1 MIHHL
6 YPKLFTALM
15 LITAFVTPS
24 WGQSVSE
31 LNTRMWKAAWITVPG
46 IDQQGYGV
54 YLFRKTFEVKEV
66 AKEMPIYVSG
76 DNHYKL
82 YVNGQLVSLGPD
94 RSDMNHWNY
103 DIVDIAP
110 LLKAGNNVVAAR
122 VWNEGQWRAT
132 ANMSL
137 QTGFIL
143 QPVGPELKAITSDR
157 SWKCIKDEGFM
168 PLPQKT
174 VPPLV
179 TGPGETVDMAKV
191 QRGWTTEDFDDSK
204 WLSAVELMKGTSR
217 NKVAYGGPNGWML
230 QPSPLPAMEMKE
242 EHTLKVRQTLG
253 CKQKGLALTIPANTS
268 ARILL
273 DNSTLTNAYFTLLMS
288 GGKGANIGITYGESM
303 FSEYPNKG
311 KRNEVE
317 GKKIWGRKD
326 SIVCDGTNGQTF
338 TSLSFRNYRYIE
350 LLVQTSAQPLTI
362 NDYYG
367 TFTGYPFA
375 LNARLYT
382 DNSEM
387 QKMMEIGWRT
397 ARLCAVDTY
406 FDCPFFEQLQYI
418 GDTRIQALVSVY
430 NSGDT
435 RLFKNALN
443 LFDQS
448 RTPEGML
455 MSRYPSH
462 IPQYITTY
470 NLFYIAMLHDY
481 LMYCE
486 DTEFVKSKLLG
497 ARQVLQYFEQYQQE
511 DGSVVNLPWWNFTDW
526 VNRWTMGAQKTDKDG
541 CSAPI
546 DLQLLYALQMQEDLE
561 RRIGIPYYADLYHQ
575 KGEKLKQT
583 IRKKYW
589 DESKGLFADRGKK
602 DLFSQHSNSLA
613 ILTETVTGDESKSVA
628 EKILSDESLS
638 QASIYFKFYVHSA
651 LVKAGLGDDY
661 LKWLDT
667 WREYISLGMTTWGED
682 FHTETTR
689 SDCHAWGSS
698 PNIEFFRTVL
708 GIDSDA
714 PAFKRVRIEPHLG
727 TLKKIGGEMPHPK
740 GIIKV
745 SYDRNAVITLPA
757 GVTGTFVWK
766 GKETILNSGENKIKM

>member
-1 MIHHL
+1 M
-6 YPKLFTALM
+6 AVM
-15 LITAFVTPS
+15 PS
-24 WGQSVSE
+24 WGLSISDLE
-31 LNTRMWKAAWITVPG
+31 TKMWKASWITVPG

-54 YLFRKTFEVKEV
+54 YLFRKTFEVQETG
-66 AKEMPIYVSG
+66 KEMTVYVSG

-94 RSDMNHWNY
+94 RSDVTHWNY

-110 LLKAGNNVVAAR
+110 YVKEGKNALAAR
-122 VWNEGQWRAT
+122 VWNEGEWRAT
-132 ANMSL
+132 ANTSY

-143 QPVGPELKAITSDR
+143 QPVASELKAIATSKTWRCTQD
-157 SWKCIKDEGFM
+157 KGYKV
-168 PLPQKT
+168 LPQQT
-174 VPPLV
+174 MPPLF
-179 TGPGETVDMAKV
+179 TGPGDMVEMSQV
-191 QRGWTTEDFDDSK
+191 QRGWLEADFDDSQ
-204 WLSAVELMKGTSR
+204 WLSAEELSKGMTR

-230 QPSPLPAMEMKE
+230 QPSPLPALEMKE
-242 EHTLKVRQTLG
+242 EHTLKVRQSSGT
-253 CKQKGLALTIPANTS
+253 KQKGQMLTIPAKTS

-273 DNSTLTNAYFTLLMS
+273 DNGVLTNAYFTLLMN
-288 GGKGANIGITYGESM
+288 GGKDANIGITYGESM
-303 FSEYPNKG
+303 FNGYPNKCN
-311 KRNEVE
+311 RNEAD
-317 GKKIWGRKD
+317 GKVIWGRTD
-326 SIVCDGTNGQTF
+326 SIVCDGTNKQVF

-350 LLVQTSAQPLTI
+350 LRVQTKGQSLTI
-362 NDYYG
+362 DDYYG
-367 TFTGYPFA
+367 TFTGYPFV
-375 LNARLYT
+375 LNARLDT
-382 DNSEM
+382 DNGEI

-406 FDCPFFEQLQYI
+406 FDCPYFEQLQYI

-435 RLFKNALN
+435 RLFRNALN

-470 NLFYIAMLHDY
+470 NLFYVAMLHDY
-481 LMYCE
+481 LMYA
-486 DTEFVKSKLLG
+486 DDVQFVKDKLLG
-497 ARQVLQYFEQYQQE
+497 ARQVLQYFEQYQQA

-526 VNRWTMGAQKTDKDG
+526 VPRWTMGAQKTDKEG

-561 RRIGIPYYADLYHQ
+561 RRIGVSYYADLYHE
-575 KGEKLKQT
+575 KGEQLKQT

-589 DESKGLFADRGKK
+589 DDEKGLFADRTPK

-613 ILTETVTGDESKSVA
+613 ILTGLTSGGEAKAIA
-628 EKILSDESLS
+628 EKILSDEKLS
-638 QASIYFKFYVHSA
+638 PASIYYKYYVHRA
-651 LVKAGLGDDY
+651 LTKAGLGDDY
-661 LKWLDT
+661 LNWLGT

-682 FHTETTR
+682 FHTESTR

-698 PNIEFFRTVL
+698 PNIEFFRTIL

-714 PAFKRVRIEPHLG
+714 PAFQRVRIEPHLG
-727 TLKKIGGEMPHPK
+727 TIKKIGGEMPHPK
-740 GIIKV
+740 GTIKV
-745 SYDRNAVITLPA
+745 AYDKNATITLPD
-757 GVTGTFVWK
+757 GVTGAFVWK
-766 GKETILNSGENKIKM
+766 GKTTELKSGENKIKM